1 MGKVKNKKYKCKQVN
16 PVGLPSVKEM
26 EFGLDEFL
34 TTENIDAGF
43 IESVKE
49 KLLSTRAED
58 RECGAV
64 IIANLANNKEFVSS
78 LIEKKVIKVA
88 SPLLVD
94 KNVAVRHAIA
104 GCLRN
109 IAVCG
114 DYTVSEAM
122 IEQDVMTSLVTLFG
136 MYKTPWTPV
145 AVTENKIDSKQEI
158 FLEACNLLWN
168 LCENSDMAVRIFNE
182 NDLVSILL
190 PCLKVDVFGFSVPIA
205 VANCLYTISENNK
218 YLRDILRQPTV
229 DTELKDLMSLPGNSP
244 EEVLLKALAAGIKLN
259 LFANQFD
266 NSMGDTTVL
275 VLEIISSTFD
285 NPVEPCLE
293 VLSKLVVYH
302 KDRKMKAANE
312 ENDLEDKLAALNK
325 TLDNIVHILS
335 AKQAS
340 LEILGNLFEDE
351 DDEAWEDISSSDSE
365 ELLLDT
371 GGMEI
376 DEGISANEL
385 ELSFPPEVHQI
396 IVNGNIWEKV
406 AQQILYPSDEII
418 QILQSHSK
426 TKDCLK
432 RINTVRCTALLCL
445 NNIIQ
450 KLKVDELGGPEKL
463 WNLWLHLGTLLFKK
477 TDLNDTDQVEALT
490 RVLSAVV
497 KQLAEAKCSSQ
508 FSHMTE
514 SDLQL
519 LMNIS
524 SQSQDSC
531 IKVHIV
537 YIMGTIG
544 SMLGNIDSPAS
555 ASLIRVIGSF
565 LLDICLKSNDMWVT
579 AETLDKIFDVFAED
593 HVDFIA
599 REIGLIEKL
608 THLVPVLKAK
618 IKQQKKNLS
627 DHLVVITTAKTNLL
641 RFIRYKNDL
650 NKK

>member
-1 MGKVKNKKYKCKQVN
+1 MGKVKNKKYKSKQVN

-26 EFGLDEFL
+26 EFELEDFVPP
-34 TTENIDAGF
+34 ENIDAGF

-64 IIANLANNKEFVSS
+64 IIANLASNKEFVST
-78 LIEKKVIKVA
+78 LINKKIIKVA
-88 SPLLVD
+88 SPLLID
-94 KNVAVRHAIA
+94 KNVAVRHAVA

-114 DYTVSEAM
+114 NYTVSEAM
-122 IEQDVMTSLVTLFG
+122 VEQDVMTSLVMLFK
-136 MYKTPWTPV
+136 MYKSPWTPV

-168 LCENSDMAVRIFNE
+168 LCENSDMAVRVFNE
-182 NDLVSILL
+182 NDLVSVLL

-205 VANCLYTISENNK
+205 VAQCLSTVSENNK
-218 YLRDILRQPTV
+218 YLKDILRQPLV
-229 DTELKDLMSLPGNSP
+229 DTQLKDLMSLPGTSP
-244 EEVLLKALAAGIKLN
+244 EETLLRTLAAGIKLN
-259 LFANQFD
+259 VSSSQHD
-266 NSMGDTTVL
+266 KSMSDTVPL
-275 VLEIISSTFD
+275 VLGIISSTLD
-285 NPVEPCLE
+285 DLVEPVLGM
-293 VLSKLVVYH
+293 LSKLAANH
-302 KDRKMKAANE
+302 KDKKTNGAGE
-312 ENDLEDKLAALNK
+312 ENDLEDKFVALNK
-325 TLDNIVHILS
+325 IQESVMHLLS

-340 LEILGNLFEDE
+340 LETLGNLFEDE
-351 DDEAWEDISSSDSE
+351 DEEWEDVSSTDSDE
-365 ELLLDT
+365 LLDT

-376 DEGISANEL
+376 DEGVSANEL
-385 ELSFPPEVHQI
+385 GLAFPPEVQQI
-396 IVNGNIWEKV
+396 IVNGNICEKV
-406 AQQILYPSDEII
+406 AQQILYPSDEVI

-450 KLKVDELGGPEKL
+450 KMTVSELGGPEKL

-497 KQLAEAKCSSQ
+497 KQLAEAKSFSQ

-524 SQSQDSC
+524 NQSQDSR
-531 IKVHIV
+531 IKVHITQ
-537 YIMGTIG
+537 ILGTIG
-544 SMLGNIDSPAS
+544 SMLGNIESPAT

-565 LLDICLKSNDMWVT
+565 LLDICTKSTDMWII

-599 REIGLIEKL
+599 KDIGLIEKL

-618 IKQQKKNLS
+618 IKQQKKHLG

-641 RFIRYKNDL
+641 RFIKYKNDL